1 MAAVRIL
8 ASSLVAALL
17 AALSLQCTATPFAV
31 RVGLERVVLDMP
43 AGFSDTV
50 DLASPRL
57 QDLAATLT
65 SASNRVLVFGVTD
78 ADYRKF
84 TNGEFLDFK
93 RYVVAVTPKGLERS
107 RVTPE
112 QFSTLVNDSLQ
123 QFGKPADPA
132 ELVKFL
138 DKQPIGRV
146 NLLTELKK
154 EPTLVSVLQ
163 GTRLPPLTGRVFED
177 NKPQYVVFS
186 TTIFLAA
193 GKALQLAVYSMLD
206 SPGDAE
212 WVRYTTLRWI
222 EELQRLNSR

>member
-1 MAAVRIL
+1 MPARL
-8 ASSLVAALL
+8 LAALFAAPL
-17 AALSLQCTATPFAV
+17 AALSLQCAATPFVV
-31 RVGLERVVLDMP
+31 RVGLERVVMDLP
-43 AGFSDTV
+43 AGFADTV

-65 SASNRVLVFGVTD
+65 SASNRVLAFGVTD
-78 ADYRKF
+78 ADYRRF

-93 RYVVAVTPKGLERS
+93 RYVVAVTPKGLERN

-112 QFSTLVNDSLQ
+112 QFNALVTDSLQ
-123 QFGKPADPA
+123 QFGKPADAPD
-132 ELVKFL
+132 LVKFL
-138 DKQPIGRV
+138 EKQPIGRV
-146 NLLTELKK
+146 NLLAELRK
-154 EPTLVSVLQ
+154 EPTVVSVLQ

-193 GKALQLAVYSMLD
+193 GKALQLAVYSMHD
-206 SPGDAE
+206 NPADAE

-222 EELQRLNSR
+222 EELLRLNPR